1 MSETVQNRRSQL
13 LAIKLRALVA
23 EHLGR
28 PIDDV
33 PEPVAS
39 GSAVVVD
46 GAAWVL
52 VDGDAGRALG
62 GAIAWAIRHDASSLD
77 LIAESRDRI
86 ARTAGRA
93 LRVPGRGL
101 VSGRPIAAP
110 GGRRTASRRTRR
122 IARAPRRP

>member
-33 PEPVAS
+33 PEPVAG

-46 GAAWVL
+46 GAAWFL
-52 VDGDAGRALG
+52 VDGDARRALG

-77 LIAESRDRI
+77 LIAESATGLL
-86 ARTAGRA
+86 ARRRGA

-122 IARAPRRP
+122 VARAPRRP